1 MLQFI
6 SGPSEKYTVAEE
18 IQMAIEGGCKWVIM
32 AYDGQSD
39 SDVRETALQ
48 ITELCRESSTI
59 LTFENRPELARELGV
74 HGVWLTDAELH
85 ARKIREDLGPEAII
99 GVEIK
104 SPSTAV
110 ALATMDIDYASF
122 EPNASL
128 ESLIERCAEVRG
140 SGCKLPLVAVGDFSS
155 ANVKEVMDTGVSG
168 IATGKTIID
177 SDDPIAETEKMLN
190 LLTR

>member
-32 AYDGQSD
+32 AHDGQSD

-48 ITELCRESSTI
+48 ITELCRKSSTI

-74 HGVWLTDAELH
+74 HGVWLTDPELH

-177 SDDPIAETEKMLN
+177 SDDPIAETKKMLN

>member
-74 HGVWLTDAELH
+74 HGVWLTDPELH

-110 ALATMDIDYASF
+110 ALATMDLDYASF

-128 ESLIERCAEVRG
+128 ESLIGRTAEVRDA
-140 SGCKLPLVAVGDFSS
+140 GCKLPLVAVGDFSS

>member
-74 HGVWLTDAELH
+74 HGVWLTDPEIH
-85 ARKIREDLGPEAII
+85 ARKVREELGPEAII

-104 SPSTAV
+104 SPATAV

-128 ESLIERCAEVRG
+128 ESLIERTAEVRDA
-140 SGCKLPLVAVGDFSS
+140 GCKLPLVAVGDFSS
-155 ANVKEVMDTGVSG
+155 ANVKEVMSTGVSG
-168 IATGKTIID
+168 IATGKAIIEAP
-177 SDDPIAETEKMLN
+177 DPISEIEKMLN
-190 LLTR
+190 LLSE

>member
-74 HGVWLTDAELH
+74 HGVWLTDPELH

-122 EPNASL
+122 EPNAPL

-190 LLTR
+190 LLTL

>member
-74 HGVWLTDAELH
+74 HGVWLTDPELH

-122 EPNASL
+122 EPNAPL

>member
-32 AYDGQSD
+32 AHDGQSD

-59 LTFENRPELARELGV
+59 LTFENRPERARELGV
-74 HGVWLTDAELH
+74 HGVWLTDPELH

-110 ALATMDIDYASF
+110 ALVTMDIDYASF

-177 SDDPIAETEKMLN
+177 SDDPIAETKKMLN